1 MTDLDTLD
9 PLGNDWKAR
18 GERGTA
24 RIRERAVL
32 RDAGE
37 LVPVEGIEAILVGL
51 AGTVQG
57 ILAGITD
64 AARAAGASPDL
75 MARLSEIIVEAQLQ
89 VSLAMDGAV
98 DGAVQAV
105 DQAEDALL
113 DGVDPD
119 MIPAGPKERRDR
131 TRDGKKQRDTVA
143 TTRPRV
149 KRA

>member
-1 MTDLDTLD
+1 MTDLDSLD

-37 LVPVEGIEAILVGL
+37 LVPLEGIEAVLVGL

-57 ILAGITD
+57 ILSGIPD
-64 AARAAGASPDL
+64 AARAAGAKPDL
-75 MARLSEIIVEAQLQ
+75 VARLGEIVADAQLQ

-98 DGAVQAV
+98 DGAVQTVEEMEA
-105 DQAEDALL
+105 ALL
-113 DGVDPD
+113 DGVDEAV
-119 MIPAGPKERRDR
+119 PAGPKERRDR
-131 TRDGKKQRDTVA
+131 TRKGKERDTIA

>member
-1 MTDLDTLD
+1 MDLESLD

-37 LVPVEGIEAILVGL
+37 LVPVAAIEAVLVGL

-57 ILAGITD
+57 VLAGIID
-64 AARAAGASPDL
+64 EARSKGASHDL
-75 MARLSEIIVEAQLQ
+75 MERLSEIVVDAQLQ
-89 VSLAMDGAV
+89 VSLAMDSAV
-98 DGAVQAV
+98 DGAVKFV
-105 DQAEDALL
+105 DEMESIMTGEDGLGAIQ
-113 DGVDPD
+113 DAP
-119 MIPAGPKERRDR
+119 PPKPS
-131 TRDGKKQRDTVA
+131 KKNRDTIA

>member
-37 LVPVEGIEAILVGL
+37 LVPVEGIEAVLVSL

-64 AARAAGASPDL
+64 AARAAGASADL
-75 MARLSEIIVEAQLQ
+75 MARLSEIITEAQLQ

-105 DQAEDALL
+105 DEVEGLLLEGVEDA
-113 DGVDPD
+113 V
-119 MIPAGPKERRDR
+119 PAGPKERRER
-131 TRDGKKQRDTVA
+131 TREGKKARDTVA